1 MFSNFCFDH
10 PSRGRRRRYMD
21 DQYDP
26 RPKRS
31 RGMHTICLSLFLRCE
46 ISPSS
51 QHCSL
56 KCCNPVKDNCFFN
69 RKHIPLGPAMY
80 MSNLYKEARRERS
93 PVRFPVPRD
102 SRSFNGVQNYTD
114 FMRELH
120 SRGAPPLTA
129 MPYPPPVS
137 NPLILYHYLDY
148 SLFLKVRSIFI
159 SFTHWPSV
167 WISA

>member
-159 SFTHWPSV
+159 SFTH
-167 WISA
+167 

>member
-1 MFSNFCFDH
+1 ML
-10 PSRGRRRRYMD
+10 
-21 DQYDP
+21 
-26 RPKRS
+26 
-31 RGMHTICLSLFLRCE
+31 T
-46 ISPSS
+46 
-51 QHCSL
+51 
-56 KCCNPVKDNCFFN
+56 CNPLKDTCFFN
-69 RKHIPLGPAMY
+69 RKHILLGPAMY

-148 SLFLKVRSIFI
+148 SLFLKVRSISI
-159 SFTHWPSV
+159 SFTHWPSIWLPYFPAHKTHLDFFV
-167 WISA
+167 RNFRKKYWWMYFNFSNLLEENRIVTYQN

>member
-1 MFSNFCFDH
+1 MFTNFCFDH
-10 PSRGRRRRYMD
+10 LSRGRRRRYMD

-31 RGMHTICLSLFLRCE
+31 RGMHTVCLSLFLRCK
-46 ISPSS
+46 IRPSS
-51 QHCSL
+51 QDCTL
-56 KCCNPVKDNCFFN
+56 KCCHHVKSTCLLIERTF
-69 RKHIPLGPAMY
+69 PLGPAMY
-80 MSNLYKEARRERS
+80 MSNLYKEVRRERS

-137 NPLILYHYLDY
+137 KPLILCHYSDY
-148 SLFLKVRSIFI
+148 SMKLCSGFI
-159 SFTHWPSV
+159 Y
-167 WISA
+167 SAHLLS

>member
-1 MFSNFCFDH
+1 
-10 PSRGRRRRYMD
+10 
-21 DQYDP
+21 
-26 RPKRS
+26 
-31 RGMHTICLSLFLRCE
+31 
-46 ISPSS
+46 
-51 QHCSL
+51 
-56 KCCNPVKDNCFFN
+56 
-69 RKHIPLGPAMY
+69 

-137 NPLILYHYLDY
+137 NPLILHHYLDY
-148 SLFLKVRSIFI
+148 SLFLMLRSIFI
-159 SFTHWPSV
+159 SFTR
-167 WISA
+167 